1 MPIRCWATASSAT
14 TETSCKAKKEDA
26 AVRNFIACLL
36 LLGLLAGLSAC
47 GADDS
52 YLSVRTHVEP
62 SLSLIHI

>member
-1 MPIRCWATASSAT
+1 MRC
-14 TETSCKAKKEDA
+14 CRKAKKEDA

-52 YLSVRTHVEP
+52 YLSVRTHVAVSYTHLTLP
-62 SLSLIHI
+62 TT